1 MSPLR
6 SSLRGMPAAAALGL
20 CLALV
25 APAPHALAQEAESEI
40 APSLRGW
47 RDGKG
52 RAAGGTVPSA
62 RELEAAATSPLSDLN
77 LVRDEI
83 PPLLVAARRAPYAVP
98 GNGSCLALGSAV
110 TALDEVLGD
119 DLDDHH
125 ADKAKPDLFVTLIER
140 SADAIGD
147 AAVDTVKG
155 AVTGLI
161 PYRGWLRRLTGAHQH
176 ARDLSAAV
184 MAGSVRRAWL
194 RGVMEGKGCAQP
206 GGPVGQGGPAGSAG

>member
-1 MSPLR
+1 MSTIR
-6 SSLRGMPAAAALGL
+6 SSLRGVPG
-20 CLALV
+20 
-25 APAPHALAQEAESEI
+25 
-40 APSLRGW
+40 
-47 RDGKG
+47 
-52 RAAGGTVPSA
+52 AAGGTVPSA

-125 ADKAKPDLFVTLIER
+125 TDKAKPELFVTLNES

-147 AAVDTVKG
+147 AAVDTVK
-155 AVTGLI
+155 
-161 PYRGWLRRLTGAHQH
+161 
-176 ARDLSAAV
+176 
-184 MAGSVRRAWL
+184 
-194 RGVMEGKGCAQP
+194 
-206 GGPVGQGGPAGSAG
+206 